1 MKASSLLVPAV
12 SIAWLLALG
21 GCGDPPAGHPPAS
34 SASSARNNTA
44 NGTANY
50 PVGRPVEPVGAATLA
65 WAGNQSGTN
74 SSAAVAA
81 RIAGM
86 PAQMPREDVVYAADG
101 TPVTPAPKWDAAVPG
116 TQAAYDLA
124 VKRCDA
130 LFGTEKTVCMNMA
143 DSGRANR

>member
-1 MKASSLLVPAV
+1 MKASSLIVPAL

-21 GCGDPPAGHPPAS
+21 GCGDPPAGHSPAGT
-34 SASSARNNTA
+34 ASSARNNTA
-44 NGTANY
+44 NGTATY
-50 PVGRPVEPVGAATLA
+50 PVGRPLEPVGAATLA
-65 WAGNQSGTN
+65 WAGNPSGTN

-86 PAQMPREDVVYAADG
+86 PAEMPREDVTYAADG
-101 TPVTPAPKWDAAVPG
+101 TPVTPVPKWDAAAPG
-116 TQAAYDLA
+116 TQAAYELA

-130 LFGTEKTVCMNMA
+130 LAGTERTVCMNMA